1 MPTGE
6 VNLVR
11 NLDSYSLN
19 EFKTL
24 AENSR
29 DNQELRIRKSNHELS
44 NTPLGFL
51 ARNFGSTHATSNA
64 QVTQA
69 FRHALQTDPKYRT
82 ISSRLANVLS
92 AQMPANQP
100 LTAAKVK
107 SAIGMADRMLQSQ
120 EKAISLTDMAEDFK
134 LVSKEQLPAFKSFVM
149 DYLFT
154 HPDVQPDLTNL
165 GENLTPEQK
174 RMDVKDLQPLLKQQ
188 EGAKLQTLSTI
199 LKAFYA
205 QGGAEALEKG
215 GYGISPSQTGGDAQK
230 AAAITKLLAIHN
242 GIESEPGEILNKAF
256 DLQKAQVPKS
266 GCLARTFNN
275 ALSNCF
281 ADQMKG
287 AGMDKYISDL
297 MHMKTQDVTQIV
309 DALNAKAEMSVW
321 EKSRVVKFAVLATG
335 RFVSQHPDLAAQ
347 PEKMQEALG
356 KLTGKLTE
364 LINKRISSSEDFKR
378 AADQL
383 SVEILLNEQD
393 LAKNGESIFAKAAVA
408 PKIGLALLSNPGP
421 LGLLTNKVGALGD
434 QCTDAQIAEAVRTEA
449 SKLIEQNAPLLKKV
463 QDANL
468 PDNLL
473 AIGIKTALAMDKAIS
488 SISLGQARNEELML
502 EQLQG
507 VAIALGDKSLS
518 DAERGQILKN
528 LTGEFAKTFP
538 TGTEQLCRDNLPV
551 FARLVGQLQKLA
563 GDPSISKSTRDACM
577 DVAMIAQAL
586 YNNLLAL
593 APEERQMELE
603 LIPDN
608 TGNPAGNLAANVNPL
623 KSFPHNATS
632 AQMFA
637 GFKELESSEEGK
649 EDQIKYRGM
658 MEKLGCPDYKLIA
671 LFNSSSSLTISESTG
686 TLTENNQG
694 YKVISHL
701 HNNISNMAASLKS
714 AHENS
719 AGYDPAQIDD
729 FAADV
734 YLSGLTDEQK
744 RNLLASLKDPGV
756 REYLEVAS
764 NYARKNEALPD
775 NIVVPKLLTLGNNG
789 KYFAEA
795 AKVLQLAANKA
806 AQQLGEPAPGQIYD
820 PNSTK
825 TVIDLAKSFGFDE
838 NFIGSFTAQF
848 RKYCTP
854 FDNDAYLVGNHL
866 NQAQHDAVN
875 NLFKNLK
882 APEAQNGINTMYGQL
897 PDRDFRF
904 TFTDTQGNVQRS
916 SWTPKMLATMFAFRA
931 DSISQLLDSTG
942 GNPTAQQLWG
952 VLHGGQPPAGLTMD
966 NLADKY
972 MRSVCQQIHAAG
984 QLIGMNLTPEVF
996 FSSCPLKIGMDPL
1009 ALVNKIVQ
1017 SAHGDVKFTFS
1028 DQVGKS
1034 GMFPLPSMMGKS
1046 YENGKE
1052 HYAFGLD
1059 FIRAIMPPGAQPGPN
1074 GETGCKITVQPI
1086 EGEPVQFNQS
1096 DYKKQPDNSKG
1107 AYLAQIPA
1115 EVRKL
1120 CQSDAQLAGVG
1131 ICTTQAIQGALRS
1144 VPFFYWNVTGEGLE
1158 HTALDHHIS
1167 KLENG
1172 NVLVK
1177 ISEKPGSLFKFDM
1190 QFEVAPDGM
1199 VSIRP
1204 ESSLTLPSLEKV
1216 RAFQQAN
1223 PA

>member
-1 MPTGE
+1 
-6 VNLVR
+6 
-11 NLDSYSLN
+11 
-19 EFKTL
+19 
-24 AENSR
+24 
-29 DNQELRIRKSNHELS
+29 
-44 NTPLGFL
+44 
-51 ARNFGSTHATSNA
+51 
-64 QVTQA
+64 
-69 FRHALQTDPKYRT
+69 
-82 ISSRLANVLS
+82 
-92 AQMPANQP
+92 
-100 LTAAKVK
+100 
-107 SAIGMADRMLQSQ
+107 
-120 EKAISLTDMAEDFK
+120 
-134 LVSKEQLPAFKSFVM
+134 
-149 DYLFT
+149 
-154 HPDVQPDLTNL
+154 
-165 GENLTPEQK
+165 
-174 RMDVKDLQPLLKQQ
+174 
-188 EGAKLQTLSTI
+188 
-199 LKAFYA
+199 
-205 QGGAEALEKG
+205 
-215 GYGISPSQTGGDAQK
+215 
-230 AAAITKLLAIHN
+230 
-242 GIESEPGEILNKAF
+242 
-256 DLQKAQVPKS
+256 
-266 GCLARTFNN
+266 
-275 ALSNCF
+275 
-281 ADQMKG
+281 
-287 AGMDKYISDL
+287 
-297 MHMKTQDVTQIV
+297 
-309 DALNAKAEMSVW
+309 
-321 EKSRVVKFAVLATG
+321 
-335 RFVSQHPDLAAQ
+335 
-347 PEKMQEALG
+347 
-356 KLTGKLTE
+356 
-364 LINKRISSSEDFKR
+364 
-378 AADQL
+378 
-383 SVEILLNEQD
+383 
-393 LAKNGESIFAKAAVA
+393 
-408 PKIGLALLSNPGP
+408 
-421 LGLLTNKVGALGD
+421 
-434 QCTDAQIAEAVRTEA
+434 
-449 SKLIEQNAPLLKKV
+449 
-463 QDANL
+463 
-468 PDNLL
+468 
-473 AIGIKTALAMDKAIS
+473 
-488 SISLGQARNEELML
+488 ML

-686 TLTENNQG
+686 TLTENDQG

-838 NFIGSFTAQF
+838 NFIGTFTAQF

-882 APEAQNGINTMYGQL
+882 APEAQNGINT
-897 PDRDFRF
+897 
-904 TFTDTQGNVQRS
+904 
-916 SWTPKMLATMFAFRA
+916 
-931 DSISQLLDSTG
+931 ILLS
-942 GNPTAQQLWG
+942 PRRWG
-952 VLHGGQPPAGLTMD
+952 KT
-966 NLADKY
+966 
-972 MRSVCQQIHAAG
+972 S
-984 QLIGMNLTPEVF
+984 
-996 FSSCPLKIGMDPL
+996 
-1009 ALVNKIVQ
+1009 LVNKV
-1017 SAHGDVKFTFS
+1017 A
-1028 DQVGKS
+1028 
-1034 GMFPLPSMMGKS
+1034 SM
-1046 YENGKE
+1046 
-1052 HYAFGLD
+1052 
-1059 FIRAIMPPGAQPGPN
+1059 
-1074 GETGCKITVQPI
+1074 V
-1086 EGEPVQFNQS
+1086 
-1096 DYKKQPDNSKG
+1096 NSKDIIVVTIDIFSCRNEYDFYNVFSE
-1107 AYLAQIPA
+1107 AILKQTASRVEEWKDLAKGFI
-1115 EVRKL
+1115 ERL
-1120 CQSDAQLAGVG
+1120 
-1131 ICTTQAIQGALRS
+1131 
-1144 VPFFYWNVTGEGLE
+1144 VP
-1158 HTALDHHIS
+1158 
-1167 KLENG
+1167 
-1172 NVLVK
+1172 K
-1177 ISEKPGSLFKFDM
+1177 ISWSL
-1190 QFEVAPDGM
+1190 DGQNEYG
-1199 VSIRP
+1199 VSLGITRKNQQP
-1204 ESSLTLPSLEKV
+1204 KATSSMTP
-1216 RAFQQAN
+1216 F
-1223 PA
+1223 